1 MVQARQLSREA
12 MEMMEEAEKKC
23 ATAEDNVI
31 AVRERATTCVRVERA
46 IQAKQE
52 ANHEEKVK
60 AILQKRDQE
69 YEAAIAH
76 DKKFSLIK
84 KELDNTSKKLSEQHE
99 IWSCSPY
106 LLYGDGEPYMKI
118 SMFLKSRVRP
128 LPVLP
133 KDPNGL
139 SMQKQC
145 LCNVL

>member
-69 YEAAIAH
+69 YEAAINY
-76 DKKFSLIK
+76 SLSLK
-84 KELDNTSKKLSEQHE
+84 RNLTTHLR
-99 IWSCSPY
+99 SCQSNMRY
-106 LLYGDGEPYMKI
+106 GLALLI
-118 SMFLKSRVRP
+118 SFMAME
-128 LPVLP
+128 
-133 KDPNGL
+133 NHT
-139 SMQKQC
+139 
-145 LCNVL
+145 